1 MLAERYAFVA
11 LTTTDLPRARRFWVE
26 QLAFPVTDEDEGR
39 FFVVDA
45 AGLRLRI
52 DLADGD
58 VHRAGS
64 TDPVIAFEVV
74 SLAETLA
81 DLAERDVYAHRGPT
95 EGPNGAYAELRDPDG
110 RPILLIE

>member
-26 QLAFPVTDEDEGR
+26 QLALPVAEEDEDH
-39 FFVVDA
+39 FIVDA
-45 AGLRLRI
+45 AGLALRV

-64 TDPVIAFEVV
+64 TDPVVAFEVA

-81 DLAERDVYAHRGPT
+81 DLAERDVFAHRGPT
-95 EGPNGAYAELRDPDG
+95 AGPRGAYAELRDPDG
-110 RPILLIE
+110 RPVLLTAE